1 MKYSDYLYL
10 YPPRPK
16 NAIQSSDLN
25 FWDNGT
31 LIAQPKVNGSN
42 CLIFTNGVRY
52 VVMNRHGQRLTNF
65 TLTEVEIKSLYRGSG
80 GWMVINGEY
89 LNKNKMDE
97 NRKVFNHKFVIFD
110 ILVLDGDYLIGST
123 FENRIKLLDELYDQ
137 KDSEKKYLYS
147 ISENI
152 YRVKSYTSDFLN
164 IYNDFINTDMLEGIV
179 MKRKNAKLERA
190 GSVDNNSRSQIKC
203 RKVTKNYQY

>member
-1 MKYSDYLYL
+1 MKYSDFKYI

-16 NAIQSSDLN
+16 NAIQSSDLE

-31 LIAQPKVNGSN
+31 LIAQAKLNGSN
-42 CLIFTNGVRY
+42 CTIYTNGVKS

-65 TLTEVEIKSLYRGSG
+65 TLTDTEINSLYRGNG

-97 NRKVFNHKFVIFD
+97 NNKAFNHKLAIFD

-123 FENRIKLLDELYDQ
+123 FESRIKILDDLYGQ
-137 KDSEKKYLYS
+137 KDSEKSYLYS
-147 ISENI
+147 VSENV

-164 IYNDFINTDMLEGIV
+164 IYNDFIKTDMIEGIV
-179 MKRKNAKLERA
+179 MKRKNARLERA
-190 GSVDNNSRSQIKC
+190 GSSDNNSRSQLKC
-203 RKVTKNYQY
+203 RKVTKNYKY